1 MRADGVLHG
10 VLKPLDLSN
19 EFLFLL
25 RGKRGGLVASLKLSN
40 LSLDLNRVLH
50 VLVVREVLENLLAFE
65 LNGLDLVSDKVL
77 FIEKNSLLITES
89 LDLLDLLVQE
99 ISVCELRPRNLAA
112 LASLLLLQRERVDF
126 VANDLD
132 FTI

>member
-1 MRADGVLHG
+1 M
-10 VLKPLDLSN
+10 
-19 EFLFLL
+19 
-25 RGKRGGLVASLKLSN
+25 RGKRGSLVASLKLSN
-40 LSLDLNRVLH
+40 LRLDLNRVLH

-77 FIEKNSLLITES
+77 FIEKDSLLITES

-112 LASLLLLQRERVDF
+112 LASLLLLQRECVDF